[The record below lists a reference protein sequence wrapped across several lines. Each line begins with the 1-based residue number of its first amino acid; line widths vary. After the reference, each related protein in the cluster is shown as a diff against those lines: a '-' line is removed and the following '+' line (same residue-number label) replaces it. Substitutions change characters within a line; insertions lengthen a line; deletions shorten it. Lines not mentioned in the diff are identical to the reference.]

1 MPKSKFSTNY
11 ISATFNIQATND
23 HSQEVILHC
32 EQEKKTAIEE
42 IMTNMHH
49 SISEQDDLKAEMNML
64 KDELNKKDVIILQMR
79 EEQERSE
86 EQIRKELSRQIRE
99 DVSASQEK
107 EMKLIFEEKE
117 AQIKNTFA
125 DKVRS
130 SFFQFNP
137 LNASVALI

>member
-1 MPKSKFSTNY
+1 
-11 ISATFNIQATND
+11 
-23 HSQEVILHC
+23 
-32 EQEKKTAIEE
+32 
-42 IMTNMHH
+42 MHH
-49 SISEQDDLKAEMNML
+49 SINEQDDLKAEMNML

-86 EQIRKELSRQIRE
+86 EQMRKELSTQIRE

-125 DKVRS
+125 NKVRS
-130 SFFQFNP
+130 TFFC
-137 LNASVALI
+137 SLIRLAK

>member
-1 MPKSKFSTNY
+1 MCHY
-11 ISATFNIQATND
+11 YIQATND
-23 HSQEVILHC
+23 RSQDIILRC

-42 IMTNMHH
+42 IMTNMHQ
-49 SISEQDDLKAEMNML
+49 SINEQDDLKAEKNML

-79 EEQERSE
+79 EEQERNE
-86 EQIRKELSRQIRE
+86 EQMRKELSRQIRE

-125 DKVRS
+125 DKVRITFFS
-130 SFFQFNP
+130 S
-137 LNASVALI
+137 LIRLAK

>member
-1 MPKSKFSTNY
+1 MCHY
-11 ISATFNIQATND
+11 YIQATND
-23 HSQEVILHC
+23 RSQDIILRC

-42 IMTNMHH
+42 IMTNMHQ
-49 SISEQDDLKAEMNML
+49 SINEQDDLKAEKNML

-79 EEQERSE
+79 EEQERNE

-125 DKVRS
+125 DKVRIT
-130 SFFQFNP
+130 FFP
-137 LNASVALI
+137 V

>member
-1 MPKSKFSTNY
+1 MCY
-11 ISATFNIQATND
+11 YYIQATND
-23 HSQEVILHC
+23 RSQDIILRC

-42 IMTNMHH
+42 IMTNMHQ
-49 SISEQDDLKAEMNML
+49 SINEQDDLKADMNML

-79 EEQERSE
+79 EEQERNE
-86 EQIRKELSRQIRE
+86 EQMRKELSRQIRE

-125 DKVRS
+125 DKVRITFFS
-130 SFFQFNP
+130 S
-137 LNASVALI
+137 LIRLAK